1 MSDDLLQRL
10 KVHGSVPAHIA
21 IIMDGNGRWAK
32 GRALPRPLGHHAG
45 MRAVREVIQGS
56 LDADVGVLSLF
67 AFSQENWQRPA
78 VEIDALMSLLEEY
91 IAREVD
97 NLRSKR
103 VSVRILGDLERLA
116 PGARQAVDR
125 IMAETAGGEDLA
137 LNLCISYSSRAEITR
152 AARQLAEEVAAGRL
166 DPSDIDEDAL
176 ARRLYTAP
184 WPDPDLLIR
193 TSGEMRISNFLL
205 WQLAYA
211 ELYVTPVLWPDFTRR
226 HLFEAIL
233 EFQRR
238 DRRVGD
244 WRDGS
249 GAHEPQHPGGTDLV
263 PLREIEQLPGGERGR
278 QDEQQDQRQAPVPY
292 QQQGQRDRD
301 DGEPDA
307 PHQIGVHQTETR
319 PNRRSRR

>member
-45 MRAVREVIQGS
+45 MSAVREVIQGC

-152 AARQLAEEVAAGRL
+152 AARQLAEDVAAGRL
-166 DPSDIDEDAL
+166 EPADIDEDAL

-238 DRRVGD
+238 DRLFGRV
-244 WRDGS
+244 S
-249 GAHEPQHPGGTDLV
+249 V
-263 PLREIEQLPGGERGR
+263 
-278 QDEQQDQRQAPVPY
+278 
-292 QQQGQRDRD
+292 
-301 DGEPDA
+301 
-307 PHQIGVHQTETR
+307 
-319 PNRRSRR
+319 